1 MSGTRA
7 VAADERDQILRD
19 AVSHQWRT
27 VLTRRT
33 SEGWRTYKSTFASG
47 SRASETIVVSVGSHN
62 CGTDFSA
69 GQGTLENPVPQH
81 GLQPG
86 ETLGVTF
93 RLGHKNCM
101 FSSVLQSVE
110 QGKETALFGLRWPDH
125 LHQLQRRAYNRVSP
139 PKGSVVAVRFW
150 HEDTVS
156 DPAKRE
162 RTIRHGQ
169 LEDVSA
175 GGLRIKVA
183 DPKDMQIGQT
193 YRCVF
198 SPRPGAPPLFLEATL
213 RHREAAEQGRASL
226 GFQIIGLQ
234 TSPEGRRTLD
244 RLARVVSQFQTARR
258 RTRS

>member
-7 VAADERDQILRD
+7 VAADERDEILRD

-33 SEGWRTYKSTFASG
+33 PEGWRTYNSAFASG
-47 SRASETIVVSVGSHN
+47 SRASETIVVRVGSPSDDAPA
-62 CGTDFSA
+62 T
-69 GQGTLENPVPQH
+69 V
-81 GLQPG
+81 LQPG

-93 RLGHKNCM
+93 RLGHKKCM
-101 FSSVLQSVE
+101 FSSVLQSI
-110 QGKETALFGLRWPDH
+110 QQRKETALFRLRWPDH
-125 LHQLQRRAYNRVSP
+125 LHQLQRRAYNRVCP

-150 HEDTVS
+150 HEDTE
-156 DPAKRE
+156 PEGARGA

-183 DPKDMQIGQT
+183 DPKDMHIGRT

-198 SPRPGAPPLFLEATL
+198 SPRPGAPPLILEATL
-213 RHREAAEQGRASL
+213 RQREAAEKGRASL
-226 GFQIIGLQ
+226 GFQFMGLQ

-244 RLARVVSQFQTARR
+244 RLARIVSQFQNAHRRAR
-258 RTRS
+258 S